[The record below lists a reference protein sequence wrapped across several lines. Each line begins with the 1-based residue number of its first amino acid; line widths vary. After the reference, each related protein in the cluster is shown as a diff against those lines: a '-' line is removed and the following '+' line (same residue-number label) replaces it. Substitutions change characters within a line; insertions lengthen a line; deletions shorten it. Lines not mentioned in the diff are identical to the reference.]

1 MLSKQM
7 EEQMKKRSEE
17 MQEKM
22 QDLTNA
28 QMKQNLG
35 AALLNNYGK
44 ALLAQASGE
53 GDNQPKEPTATE
65 FAMKLLKAMIP
76 SPELMGNN

>member
-1 MLSKQM
+1 
-7 EEQMKKRSEE
+7 

-28 QMKQNLG
+28 QMKQNIG
-35 AALLNNYGK
+35 AAIVSSYGK
-44 ALLAQASGE
+44 TLLVQVSGE
-53 GDNQPKEPTATE
+53 KDNQPKQPTATE
-65 FAMKLLKAMIP
+65 FATKLLKAMIP